1 MWSGENSIR
10 LSRICVLVFSLLL
23 AGVALSAPWLVT
35 WFLDFSRADLAG
47 NDMFFFMTI
56 YSGSLPAALLLHHLY
71 RLLRN
76 LELGQ
81 VFIQANVEDLRRIS
95 WCSFAGALICLMSA
109 LYYIPWFFVAVA
121 AAFMGLIVRVV
132 KNVFAQAVELQ
143 NESELTI

>member
-23 AGVALSAPWLVT
+23 AGVALSAPWIVT
-35 WFLDFSRADLAG
+35 WFLDFSRADLTG
-47 NDMFFFMTI
+47 NDMFFFITI
-56 YSGSLPAALLLHHLY
+56 YSGVLPAAWLLHQLY

-81 VFIQANVEDLRRIS
+81 VFIQANVEALRRIS
-95 WCSFAGALICLMSA
+95 WCSFAGALICLVSA
-109 LYYIPWFFVAVA
+109 LYYIPWIFVAVA